1 MPASG
6 HRDDCGAERYEPDAK
21 TEVNWQGQEAGDD
34 AEDTDCGKLSVH
46 VPFLVGVRERLRG
59 GFEAVARLMAGFLAT
74 GFLTVVL
81 EGLTLADLAWATSCD
96 FLRAAL
102 F

>member
-46 VPFLVGVRERLRG
+46 VTFLVGVRERLRG
-59 GFEAVARLMAGFLAT
+59 ASVRGANNSRTPENVNILP
-74 GFLTVVL
+74 
-81 EGLTLADLAWATSCD
+81 
-96 FLRAAL
+96 
-102 F
+102 